1 MKTTYS
7 FLVLLA
13 ASTSL
18 CLAQEAKPKLDAPN
32 LDDPKIRAT
41 VEAKA
46 LDAHQV
52 ESRKEDGQS
61 LLYSLKTQKPYTGWA
76 KAYHGN
82 GVLKFLG
89 SVKNGKPHGLVIT
102 FYENQQKKSQYH
114 YRNGM
119 AQGLTR
125 AWYWGGQIQEKAEL
139 KDDVV
144 NGLNTTWHENG
155 QKMSEGKYQDGLQQG
170 PHTKWYENGQK
181 AHEFNYKDGMFHG
194 LNTKWDKEGHITSQA
209 KYQIDTKVETIK

>member
-1 MKTTYS
+1 MKLLTS
-7 FLVLLA
+7 FLILFV
-13 ASTSL
+13 ASITL
-18 CLAQEAKPKLDAPN
+18 CLGDDAKLN
-32 LDDPKIRAT
+32 LDDPSVRAAI
-41 VEAKA
+41 EKKA
-46 LDAHQV
+46 LDVHQV

-61 LLYSLKTQKPYTGWA
+61 LLYSLKTQKPYTGWTQ
-76 KAYHGN
+76 AYHGN

-89 SVKNGKPHGLVIT
+89 SIKDGKPHGLAT
-102 FYENQQKKSQYH
+102 QFHENGQKKSQYY

-181 AHEFNYKDGMFHG
+181 
-194 LNTKWDKEGHITSQA
+194 QA
-209 KYQIDTKVETIK
+209 LSP